1 MKALKVAA
9 GELER
14 IIKNRFIRVAVIVV
28 AFMPLLYSFLYL
40 YAFWD
45 PYSKLDKLPVAVVN
59 EDKGGISEGK
69 ERNFGDE
76 IVKKL
81 KENREFK
88 WEFTDYKNAI
98 EGLEGKKYYFVIRIP
113 EDFTKNLLSVES
125 DNPKRASIEYITND
139 KKNFLATQI
148 GNKAIESLQTEIANS
163 IRKGYIETIFKNLKE
178 LGNGLKEVSEAENKL
193 SAGSLELS
201 SGAEKLSNNMD
212 KAAKGALQLKEGIY
226 NLKEGLPQ
234 LLNGS
239 EALYK
244 GVNILSEKFSP
255 SGDIKTLSEGAKS
268 LTDGISKLN
277 QGLYEASQ
285 SALKLKEGV
294 SALTQGYNQL
304 GQNVSA
310 FTQSVSQLGS
320 GLGQMTE
327 SLALAQKALQ
337 EYITKHP
344 EEVNDPNL
352 QKAIFIISEASSG
365 INAIESN
372 LNKGLYQVQQLNDA
386 LSKLQHASN
395 SLNNGMDSLTAGLS
409 YMTNASSQLVKGS
422 DRLSSGLSQFTEG
435 IKIAGEK
442 LKDISDGL
450 YKLNTGIKN
459 VNDGVSKLYDGAASL
474 SNGVLLLKDGAWKL
488 SEGARRLHDN
498 QSLLAQ
504 KLSDASLKL
513 QPSEFS
519 SGKRDVI
526 NEPIALETRKLYPVK
541 NYGVGFAPYF
551 IPLSLWVGSL
561 ILFFLIDIFGKG
573 KYEGISNVS
582 IQLGKFI
589 SLAIVGIL
597 QSVVSSFVLVEGL
610 KLDVHNLL
618 YYYLINAVM
627 SVTFIAIIQLLVM
640 LFGIAGKFFAVVLL
654 MLQLTSSGGTFPME
668 LLPKFFNVI
677 NPYLPMTYGV
687 AGLREAISGDNI
699 SLILHNISIIA
710 GFGALFL
717 LFTILLAER
726 VDKIEIVQ
734 KLRQM

>member
-9 GELER
+9 EELEK
-14 IIKNRFIRVAVIVV
+14 IIKSRFIRVAVIVV

-59 EDKGGISEGK
+59 EDKGGMSEGK
-69 ERNFGDE
+69 ETNFGDE

-81 KENREFK
+81 KENKEFK
-88 WEFTDYKNAI
+88 WEFTDYKNAL
-98 EGLEGKKYYFVIRIP
+98 EGLKGKKYYFAIVIP

-125 DNPKRASIEYITND
+125 MHPQKASIVYITND

-148 GNKAIESLQTEIANS
+148 GNKAIESLQTEIANC
-163 IRKGYIETIFKNLKE
+163 IRKGYIDTIFKDLAE
-178 LGNGLKEVSEAENKL
+178 IGSGLKEASEAENKL

-234 LLNGS
+234 LMNGS
-239 EALYK
+239 EALYN
-244 GVNILSEKFSP
+244 GINILSEKFSS
-255 SGDIKTLSEGAKS
+255 SGDVKALSEGVKL
-268 LTDGISKLN
+268 LTDGISKLS
-277 QGLYEASQ
+277 QGLSEASQ

-294 SALTQGYNQL
+294 SGLTRGYDQV
-304 GQNVSA
+304 GQNISA

-327 SLALAQKALQ
+327 SLALAQKTLQ

-352 QKAIFIISEASSG
+352 QRAIFIISETSSG

-372 LNKGLYQVQQLNDA
+372 LNKSLYQVQQLNDA
-386 LSKLQHASN
+386 LSKLQQASN
-395 SLNNGMDSLTAGLS
+395 SINNGMDSLTAGLS

-422 DRLSSGLSQFTEG
+422 DNLSSGLSQFTEG

-450 YKLNTGIKN
+450 YRLNAGIKN
-459 VNDGVSKLYDGAASL
+459 ANDGVSKLYDGAVSL
-474 SNGVLLLKDGAWKL
+474 SNGILALKDGTLKL
-488 SEGARRLHDN
+488 SEGARTLHDN
-498 QSLLAQ
+498 QALLAQ

-519 SGKRDVI
+519 SDKRAML
-526 NEPIALETRKLYPVK
+526 NEPIALKTRKLYPVK
-541 NYGVGFAPYF
+541 NYGVAFAPYF

-561 ILFFLIDIFGKG
+561 ILFFLIDIFDKS
-573 KYEGISNVS
+573 KYEGVSNVS

-589 SLAIVGIL
+589 SLAVVGIL

-618 YYYLINAVM
+618 YYYFINAVM
-627 SVTFIAIIQLLVM
+627 SIAFIAIIQLLVM